1 MGSRGRKSG
10 AELTLVARAEDVLVA
25 RRPDPPDHLS
35 DEAAAEWR
43 DVVNSLSADHF
54 SRASHPLLEAY
65 CRHAVA
71 ARRIDQMLQGLQ
83 EEGATRADY
92 DRLLVMHERES
103 RALASIGGEIGDSL
117 CQSPPEREADQLRHE
132 QTVGET
138 PPLRSQA
145 GSHPRRAVHRRS
157 VQAAQVA
164 REHREGATM

>member
-1 MGSRGRKSG
+1 V
-10 AELTLVARAEDVLVA
+10 TRAGGVLVA

-71 ARRIDQMLQGLQ
+71 ARRIDQMLQGLNE

-103 RALASIGGEIGDSL
+103 RALASIGVRLGIACASRLQNAKPIG
-117 CQSPPEREADQLRHE
+117 CVTNKPWEK
-132 QTVGET
+132 
-138 PPLRSQA
+138 PLR
-145 GSHPRRAVHRRS
+145 
-157 VQAAQVA
+157 
-164 REHREGATM
+164 

>member
-10 AELTLVARAEDVLVA
+10 AELTLVARAEEVLVA

-43 DVVNSLSADHF
+43 DVVNSLSAEHF
-54 SRASHPLLEAY
+54 SRASHPLLVAF

-71 ARRIDQMLQGLQ
+71 ARRIDQMLQGLNE

-103 RALASIGGEIGDSL
+103 RALASIGVRLGIACASRL
-117 CQSPPEREADQLRHE
+117 QNAKP
-132 QTVGET
+132 T
-138 PPLRSQA
+138 
-145 GSHPRRAVHRRS
+145 
-157 VQAAQVA
+157 
-164 REHREGATM
+164 ATTR

>member
-10 AELTLVARAEDVLVA
+10 AELTLVARAEEGLVA

-65 CRHAVA
+65 CRHALP
-71 ARRIDQMLQGLQ
+71 ARRIDQMLQGLNE

-103 RALASIGGEIGDSL
+103 RALASIGVRLGIACASRLQNAKPINCVTNKPWEKL
-117 CQSPPEREADQLRHE
+117 
-132 QTVGET
+132 
-138 PPLRSQA
+138 
-145 GSHPRRAVHRRS
+145 PR
-157 VQAAQVA
+157 
-164 REHREGATM
+164 